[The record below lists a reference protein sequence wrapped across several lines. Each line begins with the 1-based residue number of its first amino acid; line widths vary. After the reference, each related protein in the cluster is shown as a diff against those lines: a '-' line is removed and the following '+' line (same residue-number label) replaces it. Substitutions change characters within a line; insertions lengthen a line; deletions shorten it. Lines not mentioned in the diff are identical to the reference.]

1 MAPGTPR
8 HCGREAPSGTTPTL
22 VWLQLGIRDM
32 HTSPSKATS
41 SRFRLTFLGAAG
53 TVTGSRYLVEAGSCR
68 VLVDC
73 GLFQGYKALRLR
85 NRAPFPVEPGSID
98 AVILTHAHLDHSGY
112 LPRLVESGYR
122 GPVWC
127 TPATRDL
134 CGILLPDSAQ
144 LLEEEAGYANLKG
157 SSRHHPAEALYTVE
171 QAHRCLRQLR
181 PVAYREPF
189 EPVPGLVATLLPQG
203 HILGAASVALE
214 FQGTRLVFSGDVGR
228 PHDLVM
234 NPPSPPPES
243 DWLVVESTY
252 GNRLHAGAALDE
264 EIEQALSPV
273 LARGGVV
280 IIPAFAVG
288 RAQLLLHAVISL
300 QAKGRLPAVP
310 VHLNSPMASDVTAL
324 YERYKAEHRLTHQD
338 LDLIRKVTRVV
349 NSVDESKALN
359 RRHGPMIIV
368 SASGMLT
375 GGRLLHHL
383 IAFAP
388 DHRNA
393 IVLSGHQ
400 AGGTRGAALA
410 AGATHIRIYGQEVRV
425 KAQVVEISSA
435 SAHADADE
443 LLEWMGAVGKAPRA
457 VFVTHGEPD
466 AADALRRRI
475 EHELGWNACV
485 AEQMQSVDLTMPE
498 ADAHCAARTHDAGP
512 PHGAATGLD
521 G

>member
-1 MAPGTPR
+1 
-8 HCGREAPSGTTPTL
+8 
-22 VWLQLGIRDM
+22 M
-32 HTSPSKATS
+32 HSSPSKATQ
-41 SRFRLTFLGAAG
+41 SRFQLTFLGAAG
-53 TVTGSRYLVEAGSCR
+53 TVTGSRYLIEAASSK

-85 NRAPFPVEPGSID
+85 NRAPFPVDPKSID

-134 CGILLPDSAQ
+134 CAILLPDSAQ

-157 SSRHHPAEALYTVE
+157 SSKHHPAEALYTTE
-171 QAHRCLRQLR
+171 QAYRCLRQLR
-181 PVAYREPF
+181 PIGYRKTF
-189 EPVPGLVATLLPQG
+189 EPVPGLMATLLPQG
-203 HILGAASVALE
+203 HILGAASVAME
-214 FQGTRLVFSGDVGR
+214 FEGTRLAFSGDVGR

-252 GNRLHAGAALDE
+252 GNRRHAAAALDE
-264 EIEQALSPV
+264 EIEQLLSPV

-300 QAKGRLPAVP
+300 QAKGCLPVVP
-310 VHLNSPMASDVTAL
+310 VYLNSPMASDVTAL
-324 YERYKAEHRLTHQD
+324 YERYRAEHRLTRGD
-338 LDLIRKVTRVV
+338 LDLIRKATRVV
-349 NSVDESKALN
+349 SAVEESKELN
-359 RRHGPMIIV
+359 RKHGPMIII

-375 GGRLLHHL
+375 GGRVLHHL
-383 IAFAP
+383 VAFAP
-388 DHRNA
+388 DHLNA

-410 AGATHIRIYGQEVRV
+410 KGAAYLRIYGKEVRV
-425 KAQVVEISSA
+425 KAQVISISSA

-443 LLEWMGAVGKAPRA
+443 LLDWMRGLGNAPRG
-457 VFVTHGEPD
+457 VFITHGEPD
-466 AADALRRRI
+466 AADALRLRV
-475 EHELGWNACV
+475 EHELGWCARV
-485 AEQMQSVDLTMPE
+485 AEQMESVDLRVRPIE
-498 ADAHCAARTHDAGP
+498 GDPSVQLHWSVA
-512 PHGAATGLD
+512 
-521 G
+521 